1 MINEIII
8 QRLDD
13 LIGDYDTPFFNYLL
27 YSYDLSLNECELI
40 VEELRGDINSGK
52 IVADNIVSVL
62 NDYFKSR
69 VIYLEKQKKIDLLSS
84 LVQEDNDFYIKYLKK
99 YDLTSQEINLIYDKV
114 ESKILDEN
122 ITDFEIKRYLQ
133 YYFLNSIKQESYIN
147 DLNRIIGRNYDTLTI
162 INIKKKYPILKS
174 KTLDMFLIYIARLL
188 MQRILKMALS
198 MNLKG
203 NV

>member
-69 VIYLEKQKKIDLLSS
+69 VIYLEKQKKI
-84 LVQEDNDFYIKYLKK
+84 Y
-99 YDLTSQEINLIYDKV
+99 
-114 ESKILDEN
+114 
-122 ITDFEIKRYLQ
+122 
-133 YYFLNSIKQESYIN
+133 
-147 DLNRIIGRNYDTLTI
+147 
-162 INIKKKYPILKS
+162 
-174 KTLDMFLIYIARLL
+174 
-188 MQRILKMALS
+188 
-198 MNLKG
+198 
-203 NV
+203 